1 MDAMN
6 NNYEP
11 VALEEDESLVA
22 TQIAEGL
29 SLPDVPPPRMTMEGV
44 EELRRILEEQ
54 FRQEVIVVEL
64 RVPLTRDT
72 AYGLL
77 ESQPIWADVSQSEQR
92 EPLSEQEIED
102 MLNAQTQPLYEDE
115 PECDTHMS

>member
-1 MDAMN
+1 MSNIMDAMN

-44 EELRRILEEQ
+44 EELRRILDEQ
-54 FRQEVIVVEL
+54 FRNEVIVVEQ
-64 RVPLTRDT
+64 
-72 AYGLL
+72 G
-77 ESQPIWADVSQSEQR
+77 
-92 EPLSEQEIED
+92 EPLSEQEIEE